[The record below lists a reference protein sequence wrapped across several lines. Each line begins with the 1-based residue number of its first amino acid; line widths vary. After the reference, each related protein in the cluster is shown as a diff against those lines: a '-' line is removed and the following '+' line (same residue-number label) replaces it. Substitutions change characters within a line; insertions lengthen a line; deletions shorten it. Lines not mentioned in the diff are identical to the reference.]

1 MDSGEMPE
9 DRHGASDGARD
20 AVASAGRKPVLII
33 LHQEH
38 STPGHVGQ
46 RLIARGHHLD
56 VRRPRYGDPLPDT
69 LSGHAGTVILG
80 GPMSANDKDDYV
92 RREIGLVALA
102 LREQAP
108 FLGICLG
115 AQMMALCLGAKVAP
129 DASGHVEIGYHAIVP
144 QPSATIGGAWPNHC
158 YQWHSEGFG
167 LPSGAEALAL
177 APGPFPNQALR
188 YGPAAFGLQFHPEIT
203 YAMAARWSGRN
214 EHKLGLPGATPRHQ
228 QLADHVAHGPAVRR
242 WLAGFLEEWLM
253 SGPDVGK
260 TSHESR
266 VCNSATL
273 QV

>member
-1 MDSGEMPE
+1 ML
-9 DRHGASDGARD
+9 
-20 AVASAGRKPVLII
+20 VI

-38 STPGHVGQ
+38 STPGHVGHLLQ
-46 RLIARGHHLD
+46 ARGHRLD
-56 VRRPRYGDPLPDT
+56 VRRPRYGDPLPDS

-92 RREIGLVALA
+92 LREIGLVELA
-102 LREQAP
+102 LREETP

-129 DASGHVEIGYHAIVP
+129 DPAGHVEIGYHAIKP
-144 QPSATIGGAWPNHC
+144 QPAATIGGSWPTQC

-167 LPSGAEALAL
+167 LPTGTEALAL
-177 APGPFPNQALR
+177 SPGPFPNQALR

-214 EHKLGLPGATPRHQ
+214 EHRLAIPGATPRSQ

-242 WLAGFLEEWLM
+242 WLARFLEEWLLLD
-253 SGPDVGK
+253 PDVGK
-260 TSHESR
+260 TSHESTI
-266 VCNSATL
+266 CNSATL